1 MKNKDYRYSKLKH
14 QILYEKDKGKKV
26 LYWDLTPDQRR
37 FVEEKLGCKTEP
49 YLYQIRTRTFFNISK
64 LEPILKDVHYASKNK
79 KTTIV
84 RRLNKS
90 EMKALDM
97 YGVQYR
103 PIKYKLDLTT
113 IRR

>member
-1 MKNKDYRYSKLKH
+1 MKNKEYRYSKLKH
-14 QILYEKDKGKKV
+14 QIFYEKNKGKKV
-26 LYWDLTPDQRR
+26 LYWNLTPDQRR
-37 FVEEKLGCKTEP
+37 FVEEKLGCKAEP
-49 YLYQIRTRTFFNISK
+49 HLYQIRTRTFFNISK
-64 LEPILKDVHYASKNK
+64 LESILKDIHYASKNR

-90 EMKALDM
+90 EMKAFDM

-113 IRR
+113 IKR